1 MKIRFALTALSVAL
15 VAAAGSASAV
25 TAQGSFQVSAEVSG
39 SCVVASADAIN
50 FGSYDPTSTHASAAL
65 DAQGK
70 VSVRCTAGS
79 SNVKVALDQGSNA
92 NASSTCAAPARRV
105 TSAAGG
111 FVSYEIYS
119 NTGHDKVWACDAANE
134 QNIASFASSLTPVDL
149 VTYGRIPGGQNAAIG
164 TYSDTVG
171 VTVTF

>member
-1 MKIRFALTALSVAL
+1 MKNIAITALSVAL
-15 VAAAGSASAV
+15 FAAAGSASAA
-25 TAQGSFQVSAEVSG
+25 TATGSFQVSAEVTG
-39 SCVVASADAIN
+39 SCVVAAADAIA

-92 NASSTCAAPARRV
+92 AGASTCAAPARQV
-105 TSAAGG
+105 KSAAGG
-111 FVSYEIYS
+111 LVSYGIFS
-119 NTGHDKVWACDAANE
+119 NSAHDQAWACDAANE
-134 QNIASFASSLTPVDL
+134 QTIASFASSLTPVDL